1 MAASRNG
8 RARSQCG
15 APSCDSISIPST
27 LPIMSSGLSTS
38 GTPNFSI
45 ALTYSGMRSG
55 MIFDVPGQP
64 TTTSAPST
72 HCSSAM
78 SLWFSRFVNS
88 TTCDVSKSR
97 TPSLIMAGPLSAEQ
111 GIRPMVAAA
120 GAGVNYL
127 SDKGCVEG
135 GRARESHPTPLL
147 KELTMS
153 SPHSEAIPAA
163 AIAWDPRLDEIK
175 HRLHDKLTRQLQ
187 LTEVQQLPE
196 ERRREELRRVIKRLL
211 LDEEPPPT
219 AAQKQQLI
227 EELLDEILGLGPL
240 EILLRDPSISDILV
254 NGPHEVFVERRGR
267 LEETAVRFRDAD
279 HLLLIIDRIV
289 SRIGRRI
296 DETSPRAAPRLPDG
310 SRVNAIIPPLSL
322 RGPALSI
329 RRFGTTPLG
338 LEDLL
343 QFRAFTPEMALLLE
357 AAIKARL
364 NVVISGGT
372 GSGKTTLLNTLSGFI
387 GDGERIVTIED
398 AAELPLRQRH
408 IVQRETRPASV
419 DGKGEVSMR
428 DLVRNAL
435 RMRPDRI
442 VIGECR
448 GPEALDMLQAMNSG
462 HEGSMTTVHA
472 NSPRDALSRLETMLL
487 MAG

>member
-1 MAASRNG
+1 
-8 RARSQCG
+8 
-15 APSCDSISIPST
+15 
-27 LPIMSSGLSTS
+27 
-38 GTPNFSI
+38 
-45 ALTYSGMRSG
+45 
-55 MIFDVPGQP
+55 
-64 TTTSAPST
+64 
-72 HCSSAM
+72 
-78 SLWFSRFVNS
+78 
-88 TTCDVSKSR
+88 
-97 TPSLIMAGPLSAEQ
+97 
-111 GIRPMVAAA
+111 
-120 GAGVNYL
+120 
-127 SDKGCVEG
+127 
-135 GRARESHPTPLL
+135 
-147 KELTMS
+147 MS
-153 SPHSEAIPAA
+153 SPHPEAIPAA

-267 LEETAVRFRDAD
+267 LEETTLRFRDAD

-296 DETSPRAAPRLPDG
+296 DETSPMVDARLPDG

-329 RRFGTTPLG
+329 RRFGATPLG

-343 QFRAFTPEMALLLE
+343 QFRAFTPEMALLME

-398 AAELPLRQRH
+398 AAELQLRQRH
-408 IVQRETRPASV
+408 VVQLETRPASV

-472 NSPRDALSRLETMLL
+472 NSPRDALTRLETMLM
-487 MAG
+487 MAGFEIPLKALRRQIASAVQLIVQVDRLQGGPRRLTAITEVVGMEGDTIVMQDVFLFQQSGIDEEGKARGKFLTTGIRPAFWPRLQAAGVTLAANLFQERVLLRA